1 MVYYSVLLYYY
12 SVLQTM
18 ASVACY
24 QVEDV
29 VVSQDLQIG
38 NILVAKYGVN
48 TSLVLMDF
56 EPFITVYNSVIFFSS

>member
-1 MVYYSVLLYYY
+1 
-12 SVLQTM
+12 M

-56 EPFITVYNSVIFFSS
+56 EQFITAYYGVIFLSS

>member
-29 VVSQDLQIG
+29 VVNQDVQIG

>member
-1 MVYYSVLLYYY
+1 
-12 SVLQTM
+12 M

-29 VVSQDLQIG
+29 VVSQDVQIG

-56 EPFITVYNSVIFFSS
+56 EPFITVYNSVIFFSSWIYVIYCHNLGLP